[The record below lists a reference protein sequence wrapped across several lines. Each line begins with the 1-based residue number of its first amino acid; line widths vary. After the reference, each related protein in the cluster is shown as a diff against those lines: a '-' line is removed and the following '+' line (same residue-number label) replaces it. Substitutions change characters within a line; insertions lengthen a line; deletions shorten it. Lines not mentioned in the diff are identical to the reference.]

1 MARGCALVIGVLLI
15 IALAVWAL
23 AIGLWIVGAL
33 VGIFSVLGAVVM
45 LYTGWKGVAFAREA
59 KRTAEEVELLA
70 ADCAQDLRA
79 LEFRLA
85 DAVLKKGIGTGLEK
99 ILQDNPGWGD
109 HRQRQIQS
117 MRLLVEKAPAT
128 EQRLAS
134 VSQAEELRRQVEEE
148 LSQ

>member
-79 LEFRLA
+79 LEFRWA
-85 DAVLKKGIGTGLEK
+85 DAVLKRGIGTGLEK
-99 ILQDNPGWGD
+99 ILQDNPGWGE
-109 HRQRQIQS
+109 HRQRQIES

>member
-1 MARGCALVIGVLLI
+1 FGVLLI

-23 AIGLWIVGAL
+23 AIGLWIMGAL
-33 VGIFSVLGAVVM
+33 VAIFSVLGAVVM
-45 LYTGWKGVAFAREA
+45 LYTGWKGVALAQEA

-79 LEFRLA
+79 FEFRWA
-85 DAVLKKGIGTGLEK
+85 DAELKKGIGTGLEK
-99 ILQDNPGWGD
+99 ILLDNPGWGD
-109 HRQRQIQS
+109 QRQRQIQS